1 MKRRPLFWFLL
12 IVLLTIPNAVEAQQ
26 RKLLYPKTL
35 AGDIGKFAKNIQDP
49 HRQQI
54 AVGELPPA
62 SRYFVRILPRK
73 YVLDEHNN
81 ILGSAVLAQA
91 TKPFAFLTTPESVY
105 GRSLLDI
112 YADIGYEA
120 EGIVTAQRDLDVVA
134 VLFRYPDN
142 VTLSTVM
149 DGRFGGEWP
158 NGIYSTSWD
167 NIIAVFT
174 RLVQA
179 DTSAACKE
187 AAALAGKKDPD
198 PVHYICLPPSDQTFV
213 AGFPASGQQE
223 VKDRTYIQLK
233 AAGGDNWK
241 YRELLENKLSVFEHF
256 RGDGRTENE
265 LIDLKGGNPPRL
277 REVVGPNVKLKAL
290 PEVAV
295 IDLGRLI
302 IGDCYSDGGKELP
315 KCKER

>member
-1 MKRRPLFWFLL
+1 MFLV
-12 IVLLTIPNAVEAQQ
+12 IVLLVPNAVEAQH
-26 RKLLYPKTL
+26 RKLLYPKSLT
-35 AGDIGKFAKNIQDP
+35 GDIAKFATNIQDVR
-49 HRQQI
+49 RQQI
-54 AVGELPPA
+54 AVGELPQPG
-62 SRYFVRILPRK
+62 RYFVRILPRK
-73 YVLDEHNN
+73 YVLDEHNK
-81 ILGSAVLAQA
+81 LLPSAVLAQF

-142 VTLSTVM
+142 VTLSTVI

-179 DTSAACKE
+179 ETSAACKD
-187 AAALAGKKDPD
+187 AAAQAGKKDPD
-198 PVHYICLPPSDQTFV
+198 PVHYICLPPSDQAFV
-213 AGFPASGQQE
+213 ASFPASGQQE
-223 VKDRTYIQLK
+223 VKRRSYIQLK
-233 AAGGDNWK
+233 AAGGTNWI
-241 YRELLENKLSVFEHF
+241 YRELLESKLSVFEHF

-277 REVVGPNVKLKAL
+277 REVVGPNVKLNTL

-315 KCKER
+315 KCKKR